1 MEMAYLKEKLPIKIT
16 VEGGPILH
24 NTIQLSIGPYASLED
39 WINVFKIILVHQTF
53 TFETINELFES
64 EYKESITKYDSIY
77 FNKNDAAPI
86 NNLYEPS

>member
-24 NTIQLSIGPYASLED
+24 KTIQLSIGPYASLED
-39 WINVFKIILVHQTF
+39 WIEVFKTILVHQTF

-77 FNKNDAAPI
+77 FNKNDITPI